1 MQKLFSEFNPTT
13 PEQWKEQLVKD
24 LKGVD
29 FNQLIW
35 HTQNGFDVNPFY
47 TAEDISTPKSPVF
60 SHTDW
65 DICDHIMVDDEKSA
79 NEKALKALQGGT
91 SGLIFFIPKKV
102 NTALLLKDISV
113 EHIYTQ
119 FFITFDAISIIEDLK
134 PYLGKV
140 NPTDGKLKT
149 VIHLDPLCWL
159 IFNGKWNQSHTHDL
173 AAITTLSHIPV
184 NGTLYQESGAN
195 TVNELAI
202 TLAHLNEYLNYLS
215 EQQKLSNQ
223 TIHALFSIGS
233 DFFNEIAKLR
243 AAKKLIELLVS
254 QYQVNL
260 PLHIHAQTTQI
271 NTSSLD
277 AYNNMLRSTTE
288 AMSAVLGGCNSLNIF
303 PYNFIYE
310 NTNDFSE
317 RIARNQQH
325 VLKEES
331 YLNKMA
337 DVSAGSYYIETL
349 TDTLAE
355 KAWEQFKEIEK
366 RGGFIACLKSNYI
379 QDLISDNAKS
389 TDEKIKS
396 GEIALVGVNKFQ
408 NKNETIK
415 VSQEMPAA
423 TGSEIKAIRPIRF
436 SLAFE
441 KEFATAEKI

>member
-13 PEQWKEQLVKD
+13 AQQWKEQLTKD

-47 TAEDISTPKSPVF
+47 TADDITNDKAPIF
-60 SHTDW
+60 SHSDW

-79 NEKALKALQGGT
+79 NEKALKALQGGA

-102 NTALLLKDISV
+102 NTALLLKDISI

-159 IFNGKWNQSHTHDL
+159 VFNGKWNQSQAQDL
-173 AAITTLSHIPV
+173 AAITNLPHIPV

-243 AAKKLIELLVS
+243 AAKKLIDLLVS

-310 NTNDFSE
+310 KTNDFSE

-415 VSQEMPAA
+415 VSQEMPSAP
-423 TGSEIKAIRPIRF
+423 GSEIKAIRPIRF

>member
-47 TAEDISTPKSPVF
+47 TADDITTSKAPIF
-60 SHTDW
+60 SHSDW

-79 NEKALKALQGGT
+79 NEKALKALQGGA

-102 NTALLLKDISV
+102 NTALLLKDISI

-159 IFNGKWNQSHTHDL
+159 VFNGGWHQSQNQDL
-173 AAITTLSHIPV
+173 AAITTLPHIPV
-184 NGTLYQESGAN
+184 NGTFYQESGAN

-223 TIHALFSIGS
+223 TIHTLFSIGS

-243 AAKKLIELLVS
+243 AAKKLIDLLVS

-396 GEIALVGVNKFQ
+396 GEISLVGVNKFQ

-415 VSQEMPAA
+415 ISQEMPAA
-423 TGSEIKAIRPIRF
+423 QGSEIKAIRPIRF